1 VLAYPKELEDLVDKF
16 SALPS
21 IGRKTALRLSFHIL
35 SLPEEKVT
43 SFSESLLAAKKNVK
57 TCSVCQ
63 NLTSD
68 DTCSICHSKNRDDS
82 IICVVSSPKDV
93 ITIEE
98 TGEYSGKY
106 HVLHGLLS
114 PMEGIGP
121 EDIKIKELMARL
133 TDNVN
138 EVIIATG
145 STVEGEATATY
156 LARLIKPMGAKV
168 SRIASGLPIGSD
180 LEYADNITISHA
192 ISGRREM

>member
-1 VLAYPKELEDLVDKF
+1 MKAYPKELENLVDKF
-16 SALPS
+16 SSLPS

-35 SLPEEKVT
+35 SLPEDKVN
-43 SFSESLLAAKKNVK
+43 SFSESLLQAKQNVK
-57 TCSVCQ
+57 TCSICQ

-68 DTCSICHSKNRDDS
+68 EVCSICRSQNRDKDT
-82 IICVVSSPKDV
+82 ICVVSSPKDV

-98 TGEYSGKY
+98 SHEYSGKY

-121 EDIKIKELMARL
+121 DDIKIKELLERL
-133 TDNVN
+133 ADDIK

-156 LARLIKPMGAKV
+156 LARLIKPMGIKV
-168 SRIASGLPIGSD
+168 SRIASGLPIGAD

>member
-1 VLAYPKELEDLVDKF
+1 MLAYPKELEDLVDKF